1 MWPWLIEIPPNPISG
16 ICQGHMITLMNW
28 CKNPYFSFYDF
39 TFNATMP
46 NVWKDVSAC
55 DNAAIQILVQ
65 RLGPHYKLRFSSVWG
80 QFFHRKMSFILSL
93 AKIHFVPCKNLFCP
107 LLKFILSPAKRTFPT
122 SNPLWPSKIASSE
135 RLCSWGRDFC

>member
-65 RLGPHYKLRFSSVWG
+65 RLGPHYKLRFSTVWG
-80 QFFHRKMSFILSL
+80 QIFHRKISFIL
-93 AKIHFVPCKNLFCP
+93 FP
-107 LLKFILSPAKRTFPT
+107 FPT
-122 SNPLWPSKIASSE
+122 SNPLRPLNIFPWKT
-135 RLCSWGRDFC
+135 CSWGIDLCLSHEKIKLIYVCHMRK